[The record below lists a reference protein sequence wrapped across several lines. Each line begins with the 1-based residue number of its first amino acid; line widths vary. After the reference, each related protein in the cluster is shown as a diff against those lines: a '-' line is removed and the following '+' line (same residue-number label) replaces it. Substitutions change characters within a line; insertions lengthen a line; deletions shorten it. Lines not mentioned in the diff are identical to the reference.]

1 MYKIK
6 KMRFEIEPKIG
17 LGDFILG
24 MNINQVLTL
33 IKRNGYNYKHC
44 QIISGK
50 ETNTPTFFH
59 IPSESI
65 TLRFNYYTQNL
76 ELIEKKIISLEKQ
89 EQISPEINKD
99 SEYYYRNK
107 LFYAL
112 NKEIHYSKINYE
124 NIAKIFGLSKVPKK
138 LNNNK
143 NIFLEY
149 PGIGFYFTNYVLDID
164 KNENLEESTEN
175 SSVNTDSL
183 LNKILIFREETLY
196 ESLNEKNNPFNKNN
210 LSVEYDTNN
219 PKMIIFKNENNESII
234 KIGDHI
240 EDVLRELK
248 HPNYIHYC
256 NDKDENYNNKE
267 NGNILYNQI
276 SDKIYFLNYFQYGFD
291 IMISNNKVSRIILHT
306 NDVGDSK
313 FGIYERCNFILKLRK
328 DYLNTLLIN
337 EDKNK
342 DSLNNEEKSYKK
354 EINEEKKEDK
364 KIEKEIIKNNIKEEK
379 KEEKDELKKESEKN
393 VKLKDKDNKEK
404 ENNKNEIKKNDDIN
418 ENIKKEETKFEN
430 KKEENNNKKDED
442 IQKTKDIKEIEK
454 KEKEKIKEE
463 NKEDNSKKE
472 DEKIK
477 EDKKEE
483 KDDKNLNNKE
493 KEKELL
499 NEEKNINDKKD
510 DHEEDKTN
518 NKEQEEN
525 QTQKNNNISK
535 SNKKRRRKHGNP
547 PKRKQ
552 EKNLDNNDDEEEVE
566 SEENDT
572 NNIENEKKEMET
584 DKDYIKIYPWTDFK
598 SEFLSKIQYDKNLR
612 HQKWDEGTSK
622 IINCYFFKGLLFE
635 IIDKKVI
642 GTIIIY

>member
-149 PGIGFYFTNYVLDID
+149 PGIGFYFTNYVLDVD

-219 PKMIIFKNENNESII
+219 PKMIIFNNENNKSII

-256 NDKDENYNNKE
+256 NDKDENYNNNE

-342 DSLNNEEKSYKK
+342 DSLNNEEKYYKK

-379 KEEKDELKKESEKN
+379 KEEKDELEKENEKN
-393 VKLKDKDNKEK
+393 MKLKDKDNKEK

-430 KKEENNNKKDED
+430 KKEENHNKKDED
-442 IQKTKDIKEIEK
+442 IQKTNDIKEIK
-454 KEKEKIKEE
+454 KEEKEKIKEE

-483 KDDKNLNNKE
+483 KDDKNQNNKE